1 MGIALADTTNKDME
15 TLNIDKEKVIDAYK
29 QGSEQQKK
37 VLEKVFGVDILRS
50 NIVMD
55 RIKTFED
62 ALAVLGPSHPL
73 VKEYNYLRWAEI
85 SEHIMAYLKLSI
97 VTEALNDGWFP
108 KFVEGEERYFPYFG
122 LYTDRDISQMP
133 LQEKSNI
140 VSRSSHYAVVN
151 GGVSVAGAGYDS
163 AYVSASFGTR
173 LAFKT
178 RELAEYAGRQFAT
191 LYAEYLLN
199 TK

>member
-1 MGIALADTTNKDME
+1 MEKTVEVKVEDIMRAFDEANDNGKRSILKLFPKFNEFISVTDRVKTFDDACRELGGGHPYVLAYNNTNLSDTDVADG
-15 TLNIDKEKVIDAYK
+15 NIDAI
-29 QGSEQQKK
+29 
-37 VLEKVFGVDILRS
+37 
-50 NIVMD
+50 
-55 RIKTFED
+55 
-62 ALAVLGPSHPL
+62 
-73 VKEYNYLRWAEI
+73 
-85 SEHIMAYLKLSI
+85 AYLKLRI
-97 VTEALNDGWFP
+97 ITAALNNGWSPQFAP
-108 KFVEGEERYFPYFG
+108 GERRYFPYFRM
-122 LYTDRDISQMP
+122 YFDDDINQVI
-133 LQEKSNI
+133 LKEKSNI